1 MKVVIYA
8 RVSSDHQAEKELSI
22 PAQLKAIHKFCQE
35 KGWLVVGEYLEKGKS
50 AKSDDRPEFQ
60 KMIAMAKRPN
70 RHFDAIVVHKFDRFA
85 RKRETHVL
93 YKALLQK
100 QGVKVISATEQ
111 TDPETPHG
119 MLLEGMLE
127 VISEFYN
134 VNLAAEVKKGM
145 SQNAK
150 QGYSNGG
157 NAPYGYRTEHIALS
171 ANKTKS
177 VWVLGPREEVDT
189 VKWIF
194 NQYAQEGLGYKAIAT
209 LLNQKDVP
217 TLKGGKWSASTI
229 RAIIFNESYIGR
241 RVWNKQDYQTKGKKW
256 KDRSEWIIT
265 ENAHPSIITK
275 DLFDRCQ
282 ELAKKR
288 HNGGGQVHNPFQIK
302 PHSPF
307 WLRGIMYCDR
317 CGSKMVGNSS
327 STHKKNGGQK
337 YYICGG
343 YQRHGKDFC
352 SYVGWRKER
361 VEEIVSMKL
370 RNALLRLSL
379 DDHFEEEIH
388 RHHAEQNKH
397 VYLQLS
403 DLETEI
409 AFLKKRIEVIEKD
422 IASGKAKPYY
432 IDMVNEMRQ
441 ELLEKDTEY
450 STLSATIQS
459 VTIPDYY
466 IDSVKYDTKTLISL
480 LDNEDS
486 SPQMIY
492 QVASKYLSRVVIQ
505 RETKVMHMML
515 QFKTGDITL
524 YEKTLVAEFTVVK

>member
-22 PAQLKAIHKFCQE
+22 PAQLKTIHKFCQE

-50 AKSDDRPEFQ
+50 AKTDERPEFQ

-70 RHFDAIVVHKFDRFA
+70 RHFDAIVVHKFDRFS
-85 RKRETHVL
+85 RKREDHII

-100 QGVKVISATEQ
+100 HGVKVISATEQ

-171 ANKTKS
+171 ANKTKT

-189 VKWIF
+189 IKWIF

-209 LLNQKDVP
+209 LLNQKGVP

-275 DLFDRCQ
+275 ELFDKCQ

-288 HNGGGQVHNPFQIK
+288 HNGGGQAHNPFQIK

-317 CGSKMVGNSS
+317 CGSKMVGNSNS
-327 STHKKNGGQK
+327 SRQKGGGQR
-337 YYICGG
+337 YYTCGG
-343 YQRHGKDFC
+343 YQRHGKEYC

-361 VEEIVSMKL
+361 VEEIVSSKL

-379 DDHFEEEIH
+379 EDNHLEEEI
-388 RHHAEQNKH
+388 RRYHADQHKN
-397 VYLQLS
+397 VYLQIS
-403 DLETEI
+403 SLETEI
-409 AFLKKRIEVIEKD
+409 GFLQKRIETMEQD
-422 IASGKAKPYY
+422 ILSGKGKPYY
-432 IDMVNEMRQ
+432 ADMISEMKQ
-441 ELLEKDTEY
+441 ELADKQNEY
-450 STLSATIQS
+450 TALSGS
-459 VTIPDYY
+459 VKSFTFPEQY
-466 IDSVKYDTKTLISL
+466 IDSVKYDVQTLIAL
-480 LDNEDS
+480 LDSEVS
-486 SPQMIY
+486 SPESIHQL
-492 QVASKYLSRVVIQ
+492 VAKYVSRVFIQ
-505 RETKVMHMML
+505 RETKVIHIIM
-515 QFKTGDITL
+515 QFKSGDAIL
-524 YEKTLVAEFTVVK
+524 YEKTVVAEYTS